1 MILKLYIFDRNDFP
15 YNIKMK
21 AVLGKATE
29 MTNNRR
35 IFAKKSEDN
44 FMGIKNSHVITLKFC
59 THFEKIYVIFIE
71 L

>member
-1 MILKLYIFDRNDFP
+1 
-15 YNIKMK
+15 MK